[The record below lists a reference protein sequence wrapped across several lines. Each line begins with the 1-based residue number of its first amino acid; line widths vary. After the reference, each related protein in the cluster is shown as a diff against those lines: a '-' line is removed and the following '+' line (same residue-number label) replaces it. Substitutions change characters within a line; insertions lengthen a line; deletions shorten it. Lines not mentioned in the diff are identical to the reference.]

1 MVSGTAAEAMGDGS
15 GGEDGSDRIELVAIV
30 LLAVAAVLTAWAT
43 FESTKWSGVQA
54 DGYSR
59 GGALRTEST
68 RFSTEAGQR
77 AQIDVALFLGWLNAT
92 ESDIRNG
99 DIEAP
104 AASDSVYRPDP
115 GTLSG
120 FLFERLGPT
129 LTPAIMV
136 WLETNPF
143 TNPDA
148 PASPFVS
155 ELYSL
160 EAAEMATQLQLDAD
174 AAVQGARAANQNSDD
189 YVLAVVMFALVL
201 FFSALASNLK
211 TRSAQVAVV
220 ALAMGVLL
228 LGVGTILTLPVE
240 V

>member
-1 MVSGTAAEAMGDGS
+1 MVSGAAAEAMGDGS
-15 GGEDGSDRIELVAIV
+15 GGGDGSDRIELVAIV
-30 LLAVAAVLTAWAT
+30 LLAAAAVLTAWAT

-68 RFSTEAGQR
+68 RFSTEAGQ
-77 AQIDVALFLGWLNAT
+77 QVLIDVSLFLGWLNAAQ
-92 ESDIRNG
+92 SDIRNG
-99 DIEAP
+99 DIEDP
-104 AASDSVYRPDP
+104 ASGSVYRPDP
-115 GTLSG
+115 GTPSG
-120 FLFERLGPT
+120 FLFERLGPR
-129 LTPAIMV
+129 LTPAMMA
-136 WLETNPF
+136 WLETDPF

-160 EAAEMATQLQLDAD
+160 EAAEMATQLRLDAD
-174 AAVQGARAANQNSDD
+174 AAVQEARAANQNSDD

-211 TRSAQVAVV
+211 TRPAQVAVV

-228 LGVGTILTLPVE
+228 FGVGTILTLPVE

>member
-1 MVSGTAAEAMGDGS
+1 MVSGAAAEAMGDGS

-43 FESTKWSGVQA
+43 FESTKWGGVQA

-68 RFSTEAGQR
+68 RFSTEAGQ
-77 AQIDVALFLGWLNAT
+77 QVLIDVSLFLGWLNAAQ
-92 ESDIRNG
+92 SDIRNG

-104 AASDSVYRPDP
+104 ASGSVYRPDP
-115 GTLSG
+115 ETLSG

-143 TNPDA
+143 TTPDA

-160 EAAEMATQLQLDAD
+160 EAAETATQLRLDAE
-174 AAVQGARAANQNSDD
+174 AAVEEARAANQNSDD

-211 TRSAQVAVV
+211 TRPAQVAVV

-228 LGVGTILTLPVE
+228 FGVGTILTLPVE